1 MMLPAASARFWARIC
16 LQTLATAMGI
26 GALSSVIG
34 LVWSY
39 YASLPAGPAIVLS
52 ASVIFFVS
60 ILFGTRRYLRLR
72 APLRSAICKEKV

>member
-1 MMLPAASARFWARIC
+1 ARFWARN
-16 LQTLATAMGI
+16 LPQTLAVAMGI

-60 ILFGTRRYLRLR
+60 ILFGTRGG
-72 APLRSAICKEKV
+72 ICAFARR